1 MARDKQLERA
11 LKQLRRRR
19 LRFNAPTVILLIVV
33 LAAVWAKWREPP
45 KPAPPDV
52 LLPGTYRVE
61 RVVDGDTLELENSA
75 RVRLLGVD
83 TPETVKPNHPVEP
96 WGPEASAF
104 TRSLI
109 QGQDIRLEF
118 DKERVDRYGRYLAY
132 VWYRD
137 EASGEEKLLNEEL
150 IRAGLGRAAT
160 EFRYSDNM
168 KRRFRRAEEEAQA
181 AGAGIWTARQRAA

>member
-1 MARDKQLERA
+1 MATDKQLERA

-19 LRFNAPTVILLIVV
+19 LRFNAPTVILLIVM

-61 RVVDGDTLELENSA
+61 RVVDGDTLELENDA

-137 EASGEEKLLNEEL
+137 EATGKEKLLNEEL

-160 EFRYSDNM
+160 EFRYSESM
-168 KRRFRRAEEEAQA
+168 KRRFRRAEAEAQS
-181 AGAGIWTARQRAA
+181 AGRGIWSARTRAA

>member
-19 LRFNAPTVILLIVV
+19 LRFNAPTIILLIIV
-33 LAAVWAKWREPP
+33 LATVWAKWREPP
-45 KPAPPDV
+45 KPAPPDD
-52 LLPGTYRVE
+52 LPPGTYRVE
-61 RVVDGDTLELENSA
+61 RVVDGDTLELENGA

-83 TPETVKPNHPVEP
+83 TPETVKPNHPIES

-104 TRSLI
+104 TRSLV
-109 QGQDIRLEF
+109 QGRDVRLEF

-132 VWYRD
+132 AWYRD
-137 EASGEEKLLNEEL
+137 EATGEERLLNEEL

-160 EFRYSDNM
+160 QFRYSDAM

-181 AGAGIWTARQRAA
+181 ACAGIWTARERAA